1 MLVVEDAHANGLG
14 QGDGQAGLGGVVA
27 HELVGGHD
35 AGSRHAVQRLGRGDG
50 MATGNGDAGL
60 GGYIHAAAQDLAQ
73 HIESELFIGPAH
85 QVNGGNRG
93 ATHGIDIRQRIG
105 RGHPS
110 PVIGVIEHGRKKVRS
125 GDNRQTILNLDGRG
139 VVAIVQ
145 ADQHVG
151 VGLTNEAFDGGF
163 QLPSGN
169 LAGAAATGR
178 ERGELNIFGHTA
190 ILLVLREPL
199 AAY

>member
-14 QGDGQAGLGGVVA
+14 QGDGQAGLGGVIA

-35 AGSRHAVQRLGRGDG
+35 AGSCHAVQRFGRGDG

-73 HIESELFIGPAH
+73 HIQTKLLIGPAH

-93 ATHGIDIRQRIG
+93 ATHGIDIRECIG
-105 RGHPS
+105 RSHS
-110 PVIGVIEHGRKKVRS
+110 PPIVGVIEHGRKKVRG
-125 GDNRQTILNLDGRG
+125 GDDRQTILNFYGRG
-139 VVAIVQ
+139 IIAIVQ

-151 VGLTNEAFDGGF
+151 VGLANEAFDGGF
-163 QLPSGN
+163 QLSSGN

-178 ERGELNIFGHTA
+178 ERGEFNIFGHTA

-199 AAY
+199 VA